1 MLAKR
6 VIPCL
11 DVHDGKVT
19 RGVQFGRAEAGELR
33 NVGDPVEL
41 AVRYN
46 DQGADEMVFFD
57 ITASAQGRASMIGV
71 IERAADQCFMPL
83 TAGGGIRSV
92 ADMHAMLKAGADKT
106 SINSSALADPAL
118 ITRGV
123 QFGKAEAGELRNVG
137 DPVALALR
145 YNEQG
150 ADEMVFFDITASAHG
165 RATMIDVIQ
174 RAADE
179 CFMPLT
185 VGGGIRSVEDMH
197 ALLRAGADKTS
208 INSSALATP
217 DLIRQG
223 AEKFGSQ
230 CVVVSIDAKKVAP
243 GRWEVFSH
251 GGRKATGLDA
261 VEWAKKAVAL
271 GAGEIVLN
279 SIDADGTKAG
289 FDLEIT
295 RRVSEAVGVPVVA
308 SGGAG
313 TLEHMAAVLLEGKAD
328 AVLAA
333 SIFHFGQFT
342 VGDVKKYLAGRNI
355 PVRL

>member
-1 MLAKR
+1 MLARR

-11 DVHDGKVT
+11 DVHAGQVT
-19 RGVQFGRAEAGELR
+19 RGVQFGRAEAGGLR

-41 AVRYN
+41 AV
-46 DQGADEMVFFD
+46 
-57 ITASAQGRASMIGV
+57 
-71 IERAADQCFMPL
+71 
-83 TAGGGIRSV
+83 
-92 ADMHAMLKAGADKT
+92 
-106 SINSSALADPAL
+106 
-118 ITRGV
+118 
-123 QFGKAEAGELRNVG
+123 
-137 DPVALALR
+137 R

-165 RATMIDVIQ
+165 RATMVDVIE
-174 RAADE
+174 RTADQ

-185 VGGGIRSVEDMH
+185 VGGGIRTVADMNVM
-197 ALLRAGADKTS
+197 LKAGADKIS
-208 INSSALATP
+208 INSSALANP
-217 DLIRQG
+217 DLIRAG

-230 CVVVSIDAKKVAP
+230 CIVVSIDAKKVAP
-243 GRWEVFSH
+243 DRWEVFSH
-251 GGRKATGLDA
+251 GGRKATGL
-261 VEWAKKAVAL
+261 EAVAWAQRAVSL

-289 FDLEIT
+289 FDLVIT
-295 RRVSEAVGVPVVA
+295 RRISEAVGVPVVA

-342 VGDVKKYLAGRNI
+342 VGDVKRYLAERNI
-355 PVRL
+355 PVRR

>member
-11 DVHDGKVT
+11 DVHDGQVT
-19 RGVQFGRAEAGELR
+19 RGVQFGRAEAGGLR

-41 AVRYN
+41 AV
-46 DQGADEMVFFD
+46 
-57 ITASAQGRASMIGV
+57 
-71 IERAADQCFMPL
+71 
-83 TAGGGIRSV
+83 
-92 ADMHAMLKAGADKT
+92 
-106 SINSSALADPAL
+106 
-118 ITRGV
+118 
-123 QFGKAEAGELRNVG
+123 
-137 DPVALALR
+137 R

-165 RATMIDVIQ
+165 RDTIIDVIE
-174 RAADE
+174 RVADQ

-185 VGGGIRSVEDMH
+185 VGGGIRTVEDMH
-197 ALLRAGADKTS
+197 TMLKAGADKTS

-217 DLIRQG
+217 NLIRQG

-230 CVVVSIDAKKVAP
+230 CIVVSIDAKKVAP
-243 GRWEVFSH
+243 DRWEVFSH
-251 GGRKATGLDA
+251 GGRKLTGLDA
-261 VEWAKKAVAL
+261 VAWAEKAVAL

-289 FDLEIT
+289 FDLIIT
-295 RRVSEAVGVPVVA
+295 RRISESVGVPVVA

-313 TLEHMAAVLLEGKAD
+313 SLEHMAEVLLEGRAD

-333 SIFHFGQFT
+333 SIFHFGEFT
-342 VGDVKKYLAGRNI
+342 VGEVKRFLAEQNI

>member
-11 DVHDGKVT
+11 DVH
-19 RGVQFGRAEAGELR
+19 AGQ
-33 NVGDPVEL
+33 V
-41 AVRYN
+41 
-46 DQGADEMVFFD
+46 
-57 ITASAQGRASMIGV
+57 
-71 IERAADQCFMPL
+71 
-83 TAGGGIRSV
+83 
-92 ADMHAMLKAGADKT
+92 
-106 SINSSALADPAL
+106 
-118 ITRGV
+118 TRGV

-137 DPVALALR
+137 DPVSLAMR

-150 ADEMVFFDITASAHG
+150 ADEMVFFDITASAHD
-165 RATMIDVIQ
+165 RSTMVDVIE
-174 RAADE
+174 RVADC

-185 VGGGIRSVEDMH
+185 VGGGIRSVEDMQRM
-197 ALLRAGADKTS
+197 LKAGADKVS
-208 INSSALATP
+208 INSSALADP
-217 DLIRQG
+217 QLIRQG

-230 CVVVSIDAKKVAP
+230 CIVVSIDAKRVGS

-251 GGRKATGLDA
+251 GGRNSTGWQA
-261 VEWAKKAVAL
+261 QEWAERAVGL

-295 RRVSEAVGVPVVA
+295 RRVSEMVGVPVVA

-313 TLEHMAAVLLEGKAD
+313 NCEHMAEVLLEGKAD

-333 SIFHFGQFT
+333 SIFHFGEWT
-342 VGDVKKYLAGRNI
+342 VEQVKRALAERGI
-355 PVRL
+355 PVRLT

>member
-19 RGVQFGRAEAGELR
+19 RGVQFGRAEAGELK

-46 DQGADEMVFFD
+46 AQGADEMVFFD
-57 ITASAQGRASMIGV
+57 ITATAHGRTSMIEV
-71 IERAADQCFMPL
+71 IERTADQ
-83 TAGGGIRSV
+83 
-92 ADMHAMLKAGADKT
+92 
-106 SINSSALADPAL
+106 
-118 ITRGV
+118 
-123 QFGKAEAGELRNVG
+123 
-137 DPVALALR
+137 
-145 YNEQG
+145 
-150 ADEMVFFDITASAHG
+150 
-165 RATMIDVIQ
+165 
-174 RAADE
+174 

-185 VGGGIRSVEDMH
+185 VGGGIRAVADMSQM
-197 ALLRAGADKTS
+197 LRAGADKVS

-217 DLIRQG
+217 NLIREG

-230 CVVVSIDAKKVAP
+230 CIVVSIDAKRIAP
-243 GRWEVFSH
+243 DTWRVFSH
-251 GGRKATGLDA
+251 GGRKDTGLDA
-261 VEWAKKAVAL
+261 VEWAKQAVAL

-279 SIDADGTKAG
+279 SIDGDGTKKG
-289 FDLEIT
+289 FDLVIT
-295 RRVSEAVGVPVVA
+295 RRVSESVGVPVVA

-313 TLEHMAAVLLEGKAD
+313 SVEHMAEVLLEGRAD

-333 SIFHFGQFT
+333 SIFHYGEFT
-342 VGDVKKYLAGRNI
+342 VADVKRHLASRGL

>member
-11 DVHDGKVT
+11 DVHDGQVT
-19 RGVQFGRAEAGELR
+19 RGVQFGKAEEGGLR

-57 ITASAQGRASMIGV
+57 ITASAHGRKTMV
-71 IERAADQCFMPL
+71 ETIER
-83 TAGGGIRSV
+83 V
-92 ADMHAMLKAGADKT
+92 AD
-106 SINSSALADPAL
+106 
-118 ITRGV
+118 R
-123 QFGKAEAGELRNVG
+123 
-137 DPVALALR
+137 
-145 YNEQG
+145 
-150 ADEMVFFDITASAHG
+150 
-165 RATMIDVIQ
+165 
-174 RAADE
+174 

-185 VGGGIRSVEDMH
+185 VGGGIRTVADMGVM
-197 ALLRAGADKTS
+197 LKAGADKTS

-217 DLIRQG
+217 DLIREG

-230 CVVVSIDAKKVAP
+230 CIVVSIDAKKAGP
-243 GRWEVFSH
+243 DKWEVFAH
-251 GGRKATGLDA
+251 GGRKPTGLDA
-261 VEWAKKAVAL
+261 IEWARKAVEL

-279 SIDADGTKAG
+279 SIDADGTKKG
-289 FDLEIT
+289 FDLAIT

-313 TLEHMAAVLLEGKAD
+313 TLEHMAEVLLEGRAD

-333 SIFHFGQFT
+333 SIFHFGEFS
-342 VGDVKKYLAGRNI
+342 VGQVKEYLAKRHI
-355 PVRL
+355 AVRL

>member
-11 DVHDGKVT
+11 DVHDGHV
-19 RGVQFGRAEAGELR
+19 
-33 NVGDPVEL
+33 
-41 AVRYN
+41 
-46 DQGADEMVFFD
+46 
-57 ITASAQGRASMIGV
+57 
-71 IERAADQCFMPL
+71 
-83 TAGGGIRSV
+83 
-92 ADMHAMLKAGADKT
+92 
-106 SINSSALADPAL
+106 
-118 ITRGV
+118 TRGV

-150 ADEMVFFDITASAHG
+150 ADEMVFFDITATTHG
-165 RATMIDVIQ
+165 RATMIDVIE

-185 VGGGIRSVEDMH
+185 VGGGIRSVQDMH

-217 DLIRQG
+217 ALISQG

-230 CVVVSIDAKKVAP
+230 CIVVSIDAKKVAP
-243 GRWEVFSH
+243 GRWAVFSH

-295 RRVSEAVGVPVVA
+295 RRISESVGVPVVA

-342 VGDVKKYLAGRNI
+342 VGEVKKYLASRNI

>member
-1 MLAKR
+1 MLARR

-11 DVHDGKVT
+11 DVH
-19 RGVQFGRAEAGELR
+19 AGQ
-33 NVGDPVEL
+33 V
-41 AVRYN
+41 
-46 DQGADEMVFFD
+46 
-57 ITASAQGRASMIGV
+57 
-71 IERAADQCFMPL
+71 
-83 TAGGGIRSV
+83 
-92 ADMHAMLKAGADKT
+92 
-106 SINSSALADPAL
+106 
-118 ITRGV
+118 TRGV

-137 DPVALALR
+137 DPVALAVR

-165 RATMIDVIQ
+165 RATIVDVIE
-174 RAADE
+174 RTADQ

-185 VGGGIRSVEDMH
+185 VGGGIRTVDDMQ
-197 ALLRAGADKTS
+197 LMLRAGADKVS

-217 DLIRQG
+217 DLIRAG

-230 CVVVSIDAKKVAP
+230 CIVVSIDARKAGP
-243 GRWEVFSH
+243 DRWEVFSH
-251 GGRKATGLDA
+251 GGRKPTGLDA
-261 VEWAKKAVAL
+261 VEWARKAVSL

-289 FDLEIT
+289 FDIAIT
-295 RRVSEAVGVPVVA
+295 RRISESVGVPVVA

-313 TLEHMAAVLLEGKAD
+313 RLEHMAEVLLEGKAD

-333 SIFHFGQFT
+333 SIFHFGEYT
-342 VGDVKKYLAGRNI
+342 VREVKEFLAQHGI

>member
-11 DVHDGKVT
+11 DVHDGRVT
-19 RGVQFGRAEAGELR
+19 RGIQFGRAEAGELR

-41 AVRYN
+41 AIRYN
-46 DQGADEMVFFD
+46 D
-57 ITASAQGRASMIGV
+57 
-71 IERAADQCFMPL
+71 
-83 TAGGGIRSV
+83 
-92 ADMHAMLKAGADKT
+92 
-106 SINSSALADPAL
+106 
-118 ITRGV
+118 
-123 QFGKAEAGELRNVG
+123 
-137 DPVALALR
+137 
-145 YNEQG
+145 QG

-165 RATMIDVIQ
+165 RATMIDVIE
-174 RAADE
+174 RAADQ

-185 VGGGIRSVEDMH
+185 VGGGIRSVGDMH
-197 ALLRAGADKTS
+197 AMLKAGADKTS

-217 DLIRQG
+217 ELISQG

-230 CVVVSIDAKKVAP
+230 CIVVSIDARKAGP
-243 GRWEVFSH
+243 DRWEVFAQ
-251 GGRKATGLDA
+251 GGRKPTGLDA
-261 VEWAKKAVAL
+261 VDWAVKAVKL

-295 RRVSEAVGVPVVA
+295 RRISEAVGVPVVA

-313 TLEHMAAVLLEGKAD
+313 TLEHMAAVLLKGKAD

-333 SIFHFGQFT
+333 SIFHFGEYT
-342 VGDVKKYLAGRNI
+342 VADVKKYLAAQNI

>member
-11 DVHDGKVT
+11 DVHDGQVT
-19 RGVQFGRAEAGELR
+19 RGVQFGKAEEGGLR

-57 ITASAQGRASMIGV
+57 ITASAHGRKTMVEV
-71 IERAADQCFMPL
+71 IER
-83 TAGGGIRSV
+83 V
-92 ADMHAMLKAGADKT
+92 AE
-106 SINSSALADPAL
+106 
-118 ITRGV
+118 R
-123 QFGKAEAGELRNVG
+123 
-137 DPVALALR
+137 
-145 YNEQG
+145 
-150 ADEMVFFDITASAHG
+150 
-165 RATMIDVIQ
+165 
-174 RAADE
+174 

-185 VGGGIRSVEDMH
+185 VGGGIRTVADMSVM
-197 ALLRAGADKTS
+197 LKAGADKTS

-217 DLIRQG
+217 DLIREG

-230 CVVVSIDAKKVAP
+230 CIVVSIDAKRTGPEK
-243 GRWEVFSH
+243 WEVFSH
-251 GGRKATGLDA
+251 GGRKPTGLDA
-261 VEWAKKAVAL
+261 IEWACKAVEL

-279 SIDADGTKAG
+279 SIDADGTKRG
-289 FDLEIT
+289 FDLVIT
-295 RRVSEAVGVPVVA
+295 RLVSEAVGVPVVA

-313 TLEHMAAVLLEGKAD
+313 TLEHMAEVLLEGRAD

-333 SIFHFGQFT
+333 SIFHFGEFS
-342 VGDVKKYLAGRNI
+342 VGEVKEYLAKQKI

>member
-1 MLAKR
+1 MTIASMLAKR

-11 DVHDGKVT
+11 DVHDGHV
-19 RGVQFGRAEAGELR
+19 
-33 NVGDPVEL
+33 
-41 AVRYN
+41 
-46 DQGADEMVFFD
+46 
-57 ITASAQGRASMIGV
+57 
-71 IERAADQCFMPL
+71 
-83 TAGGGIRSV
+83 
-92 ADMHAMLKAGADKT
+92 
-106 SINSSALADPAL
+106 
-118 ITRGV
+118 TRGV

-137 DPVALALR
+137 DPVALAIR
-145 YNEQG
+145 YNEQR

-165 RATMIDVIQ
+165 RATMIDVIE
-174 RAADE
+174 RAADQ

-197 ALLRAGADKTS
+197 AMLRAGADKIS

-217 DLIRQG
+217 GLIRQG

-243 GRWEVFSH
+243 DRWEVFAH
-251 GGRKATGLDA
+251 GGRKPTGLDA
-261 VEWAKKAVAL
+261 VEWAKRAVAL

-279 SIDADGTKAG
+279 SIDADGTKSG
-289 FDLEIT
+289 FDIEIT
-295 RRVSEAVGVPVVA
+295 RRVSESVGVPVVA

-313 TLEHMAAVLLEGKAD
+313 KLEHMAAVLLTGKAD

-333 SIFHFGQFT
+333 SIFHFGEYS
-342 VGDVKKYLAGRNI
+342 VGDVKKYLAGRGI

>member
-1 MLAKR
+1 MLARR

-11 DVHDGKVT
+11 DVH
-19 RGVQFGRAEAGELR
+19 AGQ
-33 NVGDPVEL
+33 V
-41 AVRYN
+41 
-46 DQGADEMVFFD
+46 
-57 ITASAQGRASMIGV
+57 
-71 IERAADQCFMPL
+71 
-83 TAGGGIRSV
+83 
-92 ADMHAMLKAGADKT
+92 
-106 SINSSALADPAL
+106 
-118 ITRGV
+118 TRGV

-137 DPVALALR
+137 DPVELAVR

-165 RATMIDVIQ
+165 RATIVDVIQ
-174 RAADE
+174 RAADQ

-185 VGGGIRSVEDMH
+185 VGGGIRAVDDMQTM
-197 ALLRAGADKTS
+197 LRAGADKIS

-217 DLIRQG
+217 DLIRAG

-230 CVVVSIDAKKVAP
+230 CIVVSIDCKKVAP
-243 GRWEVFSH
+243 DRWEVFSH
-251 GGRKATGLDA
+251 GGRKPTGFEA
-261 VEWAKKAVAL
+261 VEWALRAVAL

-289 FDLEIT
+289 FDIAIT
-295 RRVSEAVGVPVVA
+295 RRISEAVGVPVVA

-313 TLEHMAAVLLEGKAD
+313 SLEHMAEVLLAGKAD

-333 SIFHFGQFT
+333 SIFHFGEHT
-342 VGDVKKYLAGRNI
+342 VGDVKRFLAAKNI